1 VTTHGVAL
9 LVVVGQLLTG
19 ADPRLAAP
27 AFAGDS
33 ARRVAVFDTTHK
45 GRSDGPQLPCR
56 VGDCVRQQIQFD
68 AARFDSVTAFALRS
82 ILDSAAERGLPTAPL
97 INRAL
102 EGSARK
108 VGGVRILKA
117 VREFATA
124 LELAREALGAEST
137 VAELEV
143 GADAL
148 RAGVD
153 ARMLTA
159 IRAAR
164 PSSSAVTALVVLTD
178 IVSRGVPAVTARDA
192 VTAIARMPRSD
203 DALLGLQ
210 VMVAK
215 NAVRGPGMAVDAL
228 RRYLRGTVP
237 GSDPPSAP
245 ATVDRK
251 PIRPPSL

>member
-1 VTTHGVAL
+1 MTTSGVAL
-9 LVVVGQLLTG
+9 LVVLGQLLTA
-19 ADPRLAAP
+19 ADPTSATP
-27 AFAGDS
+27 TFARDS
-33 ARRVAVFDTTHK
+33 ARRLAAVDTTYD
-45 GRSDGPQLPCR
+45 GRVAGPQLPCR
-56 VGDCVRQQIQFD
+56 GADCVRQQIQFD
-68 AARFDSVTAFALRS
+68 AARFDSVTAYALRAL
-82 ILDSAAERGLPTAPL
+82 LDSAAERGLPIAPL

-117 VREFATA
+117 VRDFAAA
-124 LELAREALGAEST
+124 LAIAREALGTEST

-159 IRAAR
+159 IRASR
-164 PSSSAVTALVVLTD
+164 PSSSAVTPLVVMTD
-178 IVSRGVPAVTARDA
+178 IVSRGVPPVTARDA

-228 RRYLRGTVP
+228 QRYLRGTVQ
-237 GSDPPSAP
+237 GSNSPSAP

-251 PIRPPSL
+251 PIRPPSP